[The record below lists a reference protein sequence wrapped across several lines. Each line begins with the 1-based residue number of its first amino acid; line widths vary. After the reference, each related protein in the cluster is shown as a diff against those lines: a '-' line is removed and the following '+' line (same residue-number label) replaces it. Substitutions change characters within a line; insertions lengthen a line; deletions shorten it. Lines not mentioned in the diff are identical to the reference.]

1 MVLTDFNFNGNRTLY
16 GCNFRVIFDN
26 GLVRSYSIIF
36 ISAEN
41 REIFIKSIIENG
53 GAIKEELRELVF
65 SKWVFDGMMSDL
77 GNLISNDNPSYEI
90 IR

>member
-36 ISAEN
+36 ISAAN
-41 REIFIKSIIENG
+41 SG

-65 SKWVFDGMMSDL
+65 SKWAFDGMMSDL

-90 IR
+90 IW

>member
-1 MVLTDFNFNGNRTLY
+1 MTLSDFNFNGNRTFY
-16 GCNFRVIFDN
+16 GCNFRLIFDN

-65 SKWVFDGMMSDL
+65 SKWAFDGMMSDL
-77 GNLISNDNPSYEI
+77 GNLISDDNPSYEI
-90 IR
+90 IW